1 METSSRSRS
10 ERTSAK
16 RGEGSHALEEVAHV
30 LEPLIESTKD
40 VGGEYTIRHRLAELD
55 KRINQ
60 GLHLAKVIG
69 NGECTLVESAKL
81 GVDKKNASLTV
92 THELLFDGNP
102 RGAGGGRRRCDDL
115 IEIVGDG
122 AVEPE

>member
-1 METSSRSRS
+1 
-10 ERTSAK
+10 
-16 RGEGSHALEEVAHV
+16 
-30 LEPLIESTKD
+30 
-40 VGGEYTIRHRLAELD
+40 
-55 KRINQ
+55 
-60 GLHLAKVIG
+60 
-69 NGECTLVESAKL
+69 LVESAKL
-81 GVDKKNASLTV
+81 GVDKKNAGLTV